1 MEAQA
6 TKVPAKA
13 FTQPAEKKMGIK
25 WSFVKNK
32 LVPRLYCS
40 GDLKS
45 HPLVPQRAMP
55 LYRANNF

>member
-1 MEAQA
+1 MEARA

-13 FTQPAEKKMGIK
+13 FTQPAGKKMGIK

-32 LVPRLYCS
+32 LVPRLHCS

-45 HPLVPQRAMP
+45 HPLVPPKGYAIIRSKT
-55 LYRANNF
+55 N